1 MFDSLKLSDLPKRQC
16 PILRKPTNTRPTVWR
31 IEEDG
36 VRAVV
41 KDFSSSKFLFR
52 NIFGRLLVWREAK
65 AYKKMEDLKGVPT
78 LFRVIGGLAL
88 VTEEVPGTDLGTVK
102 DKARFQEGFF
112 DALKDVVD
120 RFHERGVAHCDL
132 KKAGNILLG
141 HDGLPYIIDWAAAI
155 SRSEFRLPLLNL
167 IYKRFVLDDYNA
179 IIKQKLRLTP
189 EHVTPEERQ
198 AYFHRSWAEKIIRAF
213 RDRIRAFLQ
222 KIA

>member
-16 PILRKPTNTRPTVWR
+16 PILRKSTNTAPTVWR
-31 IEEDG
+31 VEEDG

-41 KDFSSSKFLFR
+41 KDFSSSRFLFR

-65 AYKKMEDLKGVPT
+65 AYEKMKDLKGVPAF
-78 LFRVIGGLAL
+78 FRVIEGLAL
-88 VTEEVPGTDLGTVK
+88 VTEEVPGTDLGKVK
-102 DKARFQEGFF
+102 DKARLREDFF

-120 RFHERGVAHCDL
+120 RFHERGMAHCDL
-132 KKAGNILLG
+132 KRAGNILLG

-155 SRSEFRLPLLNL
+155 ARSEFSLPLLNL

-179 IIKQKLRLTP
+179 IIKQKLRFTP

-198 AYFHRSWAEKIIRAF
+198 AYYRRSWAEKGIRAF
-213 RDRIRAFLQ
+213 RDWIRASLQ
-222 KIA
+222 KNA